1 MNHFVGTHRKIPL
14 KGSPNS
20 IYLWDLVL
28 TQIKRFATPGCMIPV
43 YYVHSPE
50 TEQAPITYF
59 KKAEQSLWQAPS
71 CTLPC
76 SFGIQVP
83 IKMQIPIDL
92 KNFNLQCIEN
102 WEITKKKLVMTL
114 DSEKD
119 VRPTNS
125 Y

>member
-1 MNHFVGTHRKIPL
+1 MNHFVGTHRTIPL
-14 KGSPNS
+14 KDSPNS
-20 IYLWDLVL
+20 IYLWNLVL

-43 YYVHSPE
+43 HYVHSPE
-50 TEQAPITYF
+50 TEQAPITYL

-71 CTLPC
+71 CTLHC

-102 WEITKKKLVMTL
+102 REITKEKLVITL
-114 DSEKD
+114 DSEKG
-119 VRPTNS
+119 VRSTNS